1 MIRSTKRRRV
11 PEIRD
16 EGSLDRISSLP
27 DELIGHIL
35 SFLPTL
41 SALQTSLLSTRWKY
55 LFTLTTS
62 LSFDDQEYFDF
73 HGIKTVNTAFE
84 KFVSGVL
91 TVHRVMSI
99 QKFSLKLKRTCD
111 YACSDFL
118 LWINIAILKGVRHLN
133 LYISY
138 QQISLPNCI
147 LCSQNLVALQI
158 NSVIHKVDLKVP
170 MLVCLP
176 SLRVCKLCKVTFLD
190 AESIKRFFVGC
201 PQLKELILLHC
212 QLAAD
217 HFQISALALEKLTVY
232 LCRGHMEIDAPNL
245 ASLSYLCTCSDVM
258 TLLLKKSCSPS
269 TVHVGFHSYEFHG
282 PLSQH
287 VLNLIIGAQN
297 ARELI
302 LTLNAPKLL
311 IRLDD
316 NQIPTYSKLE
326 SLHLD
331 FCCKDT
337 WKYVTFWLANSPQL
351 ETIVFNMGL
360 LHAATCGTEQEH
372 KWRPSMELAPFSSNV
387 KIIEV
392 HQFKGGKTELLL
404 LNYLLENARALKRL
418 ILFKYG
424 SMTIEEELQVSKELL
439 MLPKTSTHC
448 TIELK

>member
-302 LTLNAPKLL
+302 LTLNAPK
-311 IRLDD
+311 
-316 NQIPTYSKLE
+316 
-326 SLHLD
+326 
-331 FCCKDT
+331 
-337 WKYVTFWLANSPQL
+337 
-351 ETIVFNMGL
+351 GL